1 MLSSIPVLR
10 RPVAFG
16 ALVVLALVAGMMSG
30 VSQAQPDGDNIVV
43 IEAGNPS
50 NEQITARLSRLTAD
64 DARTVLVASSDNGSY
79 ADSLAS
85 AGLQD
90 LGPLLVLDDIPEG
103 QVIPD
108 FLATELLRLSVD
120 RVIVLGGE
128 AAVSESTVD
137 AIERAGYET
146 QRVAGPT
153 RIETAIEVARV
164 GAAGANRALMVR
176 GFGSDEA
183 TDPTQ
188 GWVDAL
194 SSGPLA
200 LDLDAPILLTQQETL
215 TSATAAY
222 LDESGITEII
232 IIGGTAAVS
241 ETVETQLLGLGYGVF
256 RIAGTDR
263 VDTALEIN
271 AARGVLD
278 SPGRSIVVD
287 GFADNG
293 WVGGFASARHA
304 AQTRGAILPAQGDQ
318 LPPAVAAL
326 VQANPTYEVRPVT
339 CVVALSACEQID
351 PDIQVEPTDTSTDTP
366 TPGPTEPP
374 EPNTDAVVL
383 ESLPAA
389 GTVLEPFVPSNFEE
403 LRAQGEEECED
414 TDELDPDSEEFAACV
429 AEYIDDNQVVD
440 RVDDVAP
447 FNAME
452 FRIDDP
458 LGELQNELTFEG
470 SCVMGET
477 VAIPESFVSIPV
489 EDDRPPFYVALQ
501 NAGPVLSDQREPPLG
516 LDPSGPCVMTLT
528 SPLAS
533 EEDDAEDNEVEFYSE
548 TVAFELDAYLSN
560 FRVATPVNAPSGQV
574 TFQDDS
580 WGLANDL
587 SWDFGDGTTA
597 TADAGSIT
605 VHTYDQPG
613 EYNVTLTI
621 TAASRDA
628 AGDRNQTSITRVVE
642 VE

>member
-50 NEQITARLSRLTAD
+50 NEQITARLSRLTAN

-351 PDIQVEPTDTSTDTP
+351 PDIRVEPTDTSTDTP
-366 TPGPTEPP
+366 TPGTTEPP

-383 ESLPAA
+383 SSLPAA
-389 GTVLEPFVPSNFEE
+389 GTVLEPFVAPNIDD
-403 LRAQGEEECED
+403 LLAQGEAECEN
-414 TDELDPDSEEFAACV
+414 EEGLDPDSEEFAECV
-429 AEYIDDNQVVD
+429 ADYVDDNQIVD

-470 SCVMGET
+470 SCVMGAT

-489 EDDRPPFYVALQ
+489 EDDRPRFYVELQ
-501 NAGPVLSDQREPPLG
+501 NDGPVPSDQREPPLG
-516 LDPSGPCVMTLT
+516 RDPSGPCVMTVT

-533 EEDDAEDNEVEFYSE
+533 QEDDADDGESEFYSE
-548 TVAFELDAYLSN
+548 TVAFELDSYLAN
-560 FRVATPVNAPSGQV
+560 FRIATPVNAPSGQV

-587 SWDFGDGTTA
+587 TWDFGDGTTA
-597 TADAGSIT
+597 TADGGSIT